1 MVTVAV
7 SLSPPSFTVAAGV
20 LVPKLRAIDSSS
32 SSRVSWVSSTVK
44 VFSVSPGMK
53 TSSDGTPEKSA
64 EVAPPWPVATSGS
77 VTVLSSKAPPSVT
90 VTSKLSPSS
99 LA

>member
-7 SLSPPSFTVAAGV
+7 WWSPPSLTVSGS
-20 LVPKLRAIDSSS
+20 VPKLRVMDSPS
-32 SSRVSWVSSTVK
+32 SSRVSWVSSTAK
-44 VFSVSPGMK
+44 VFSVSPGMN

-64 EVAPPWPVATSGS
+64 GVAPPWPAATRGR
-77 VTVLSSKAPPSVT
+77 VTVLFSKVSPSVT

-99 LA
+99 SA